1 MRIIVLFI
9 SLFVSFY
16 AFNQNKITL
25 SGSVSDVE
33 TESEQIFDAR
43 IVLNNTIVVKS
54 DIDGNYKLQI
64 DKAHGCCDVN
74 ENIM

>member
-1 MRIIVLFI
+1 MTFMRIIVLFI
-9 SLFVSFY
+9 SLLVSFY

-43 IVLNNTIVVKS
+43 IVLNNTIIAKS
-54 DIDGNYKLQI
+54 DIDGNYK
-64 DKAHGCCDVN
+64 
-74 ENIM
+74 